1 MPRPR
6 RQPAPPPTA
15 TPTPLTSFASKLQR
29 LQRKTLRSLGMSQ
42 RRFAERIPEPR
53 VGALPPGEAGLSDL
67 PPSSPITSLVQRGF
81 HAIRGVPKVPKVR
94 PPGTRTIISPR
105 APNPEAAVRHE
116 AAHHLL
122 QAQGIPREQQIA
134 TDSPGHRIIRRGRVP
149 GTTRGVDFRLLERAR
164 QAEVT
169 GTAEQEARASRAIQQ
184 SARGQRR
191 RTVQEEA
198 RSRLTSETRPAA
210 TRPPPRSEPTA
221 PRRAPERVRDLIERK
236 FRERPGRRRR

>member
-6 RQPAPPPTA
+6 RQPTPPPTA

-29 LQRKTLRSLGMSQ
+29 LQRKTLRDLGMSQ
-42 RRFAERIPEPR
+42 RRFAERIPEPE
-53 VGALPPGEAGLSDL
+53 AADLPRGVSGQANL
-67 PPSSPITSLVQRGF
+67 PPSSRAARVAQRLISGLGI
-81 HAIRGVPKVPKVR
+81 ADVPTGR
-94 PPGTRTIISPR
+94 RTRISPR
-105 APNPEAAVRHE
+105 AQNPEAAVRHE

-122 QAQGIPREQQIA
+122 NLQGIPAEEQVA
-134 TDSPGHRIIRRGRVP
+134 PDSPGHRIIRRGRVS
-149 GTTRGVDFRLLERAR
+149 GADRGVDFRLLERAR

-169 GTAEQEARASRAIQQ
+169 GTTEQEARASRAVQQ
-184 SARGQRR
+184 AARGQRR
-191 RTVQEEA
+191 RTAQEEA

-210 TRPPPRSEPTA
+210 TRPPRQEA